1 MNKNLLMLSGILIVA
16 FFLRFFILSSVPPS
30 ASLDE
35 ASIGYNAYSIL
46 KTGVDE
52 YGNKFPMLLRA
63 YDDWR
68 PALYVYL
75 VIPFIKLFG
84 LEVISVRLP
93 SVILSVLTVIA
104 TFLLVK
110 EIFSNLK
117 NKTFLAFIS
126 SFLLAISPWHIY
138 ISRLGHEANAALSFG
153 IFGTLFFLKFIND
166 IDKKKVY
173 IYVSSV
179 FLVLS
184 FYAYQSEKV
193 FIPLM
198 VALLAIV
205 YRKTLLANKKSAL
218 GAFFLGL
225 LILLPVL
232 WQTLSPQGL
241 ARFSGTSAF
250 QGNDPL
256 YTQSAKDL
264 LRHKEK
270 QNLIG
275 EILNN
280 RRFVPLR
287 IFTVNYLSHFN
298 QAWLF
303 GNRGNDQ
310 FKAPDFGLMYVWEF
324 PLIVF
329 GIFLLAKEKNWRV
342 KTLIFGWLLI
352 SPVAASIATQ
362 APHAMRSYNF
372 LPIWQILSS
381 LSLVWIFN
389 KVINYR
395 LKMTAVFLLATLVAG
410 SIAVFYKQY
419 FFVFPKEQSSSFQYT
434 LSKAVTY
441 VLSRENNYS
450 KIVFSNKD
458 NLYQSYMFFLFYSKY
473 DPLLYQK
480 QGGTISGGFNET
492 HSFGKFEFR
501 PITLNGEDKNEL
513 LIGNINELNNV
524 PLRLVAFRNLADKEE
539 IIVGEN

>member
-1 MNKNLLMLSGILIVA
+1 MNKNYLILTGIIIAA
-16 FFLRFFILSSVPPS
+16 FFFRFFILPSVPPS

-46 KTGVDE
+46 KTGADE
-52 YGNKFPMLLRA
+52 YGNKFPILLRA

-75 VIPFIKLFG
+75 VIPFIKFLG
-84 LEVISVRLP
+84 PNVLSVRLP
-93 SVILSVLTVIA
+93 SVILSVLTVVA
-104 TFLLVK
+104 SYYLVT
-110 EIFSNLK
+110 EIFRKSGYKYKYALI
-117 NKTFLAFIS
+117 TA
-126 SFLLAISPWHIY
+126 FLLAISPWHIY
-138 ISRLGHEANAALSFG
+138 ISRLGHEANVAFSFG
-153 IFGTLFFLKFIND
+153 IFGILFFLKFIND
-166 IDKKKVY
+166 ADKKKVY
-173 IYVSSV
+173 IYASSV

-193 FIPLM
+193 FIPLL
-198 VALLAIV
+198 VILLTII
-205 YRKTLLANKKSAL
+205 YLKTLLICKKMVL

-225 LILLPVL
+225 IILLPVL

-256 YTQSAKDL
+256 YAQSAKDL
-264 LRHKEK
+264 LRYKEK

-275 EILNN
+275 EILSN

-298 QAWLF
+298 PTWLF
-303 GNRGNDQ
+303 GNRGDDQ
-310 FKAPDFGLMYVWEF
+310 FKAPGFGLMYVWEF
-324 PLIVF
+324 PLIVL
-329 GIFLLAKEKNWRV
+329 GIFLLTREKNWKI

-352 SPVAASIATQ
+352 SPIAASIATQ

-372 LPIWQILSS
+372 LPVWQIFSS
-381 LSLVWIFN
+381 LFLVWIFN
-389 KVINYR
+389 KVINCR

-410 SIAVFYKQY
+410 SVAVFYKQY
-419 FFVFPKEQSSSFQYT
+419 FLVFPKEQSSSFQYT

-473 DPLLYQK
+473 DPFLYQK

-501 PITLNGEDKNEL
+501 PIILNKEDKNEL

-524 PLRLVAFRNLADKEE
+524 QLRLVTFRNLTDKEE